1 MMDTDSNQMAS
12 RDFELI
18 VENHKGIIYKVA
30 NSYCKDDDDRKD
42 LVQEI
47 VIQLWRSF
55 HRFNNSV
62 KLSTWIYRVALN
74 VSISFYRKDSKRK
87 NSSTELSESLIAII
101 PDNEPEETEGQI
113 NQLQQFLAELK
124 DMDRALIILYLEDR
138 NQKEIGEIM
147 GISETNV
154 STKIARIKEK
164 LKMKFSLTDQLL

>member
-1 MMDTDSNQMAS
+1 MNTTP
-12 RDFELI
+12 RVTIGGDFELI

-30 NSYCKDDDDRKD
+30 NSYCKEDDDRKD

-47 VIQLWRSF
+47 IIQLWKSF

-74 VSISFYRKDSKRK
+74 VAISFYRKDLKRK
-87 NSSTELSESLIAII
+87 NTSTELSESLIAII
-101 PDNEPEETEGQI
+101 PENEPEETESQI
-113 NQLQQFLAELK
+113 TQLQQFIAELK
-124 DMDRALIILYLEDR
+124 DMDRALMILYLEDR
-138 NQKEIGEIM
+138 SQKEIGEIM

-164 LKMKFSLTDQLL
+164 LKTKFLLND